1 MQLHRLEL
9 SAFGPYPTHQVVDF
23 DALSA
28 DGLFLLHGDTGA
40 GKTTVL
46 DAVAFALYG
55 RVPGARDQGRR
66 LRCDTAA
73 ADAHTSVV
81 LELTVQGHR
90 MRVERSP
97 EHRRLKKRGS
107 GYTKKQATASLT
119 WLGAPPEGEAAEGAT
134 RIDEVARTVQRLLG
148 MTAEQF
154 FQVVLLP
161 QGEFAKFLRA
171 DTAEREKLLERL
183 FGTERFARVE
193 TWFREHRAQRSRAAE
208 RAEQQVRQLLARA
221 VQVVGHGPDEVSSAG
236 TASGETGPGE
246 TSPAGARTGGTAEVA
261 DERSWLEQ
269 AEKTA
274 TRERE
279 QEQSERVR
287 ARRARDAAEQRLA
300 ERRAS
305 AERVRRVRQA
315 RQVLDELQ
323 RRRDEHD
330 RWRAELSAARSAVP
344 AVAAR
349 EAVQRAERSL
359 AEAREQV
366 RRAAESAGAE
376 AETELAELRRRAGA
390 DREQA
395 GGLREL
401 AAEAEQQHADERGV
415 AELDG
420 RIAELVAAEEDLH
433 AQQTALPER
442 LRTARQQLDEA
453 ARAGHR
459 LEVVRE
465 RLAERTELHQQARAL
480 PAAQRELAGVERER
494 GAAVDAHQQARDE
507 LQRLRE
513 ARLAG
518 MAAELA
524 DGLVDGRPCAVCG
537 GVEHPAPARQVAEQ
551 VGPDD
556 EERAW
561 SAEQRA
567 AQRRSTAEQAEQAAR
582 GEVERLR
589 ERLGERTEDGL
600 AAEVAALTEEAEG
613 LAATAGEHEARAGA
627 VAELETAAEDLGARL
642 SRTGSDLAACRT
654 ERGNLQS
661 TVSERAERL
670 REARGEFAGIEQ
682 RREFLQDRA
691 ERFETLV
698 AARTARDDAAEHL
711 AEQQRALADA
721 AVRAGFGGVSEAL
734 DAHRDEQRQAQLE
747 QELSRV
753 DEQAAGARST
763 LAEPELADVDAG
775 AEVDVESAEREYAAE
790 QGRAER
796 AAAAAQQAEER
807 ERQLGEVA
815 EQLRAAWAEL
825 DPLRAEFA
833 ELDALTDVVNG
844 QGQNARRMS
853 LRSFVLAARLEEVA
867 VAATRRLQRMSDGR
881 YSFVHSDAA
890 GERGKRGGL
899 GLEVLDDYSGQVR
912 PTATL
917 SGGESFLASLSL
929 ALGLA
934 DVVAA
939 ESGGAML
946 DTLFIDEGF
955 GSLDPD
961 ALDMVMD
968 TLDEL
973 RAGGRVVGLVS
984 HVEEM
989 RQRIPVRLRVRKARA
1004 GSSVEHVC

>member
-9 SAFGPYPTHQVVDF
+9 SAFGPYPDHQVVDF
-23 DALSA
+23 DALAA

-55 RVPGARDQGRR
+55 RVPGARDHGRR
-66 LRCDTAA
+66 LRCDTAGA
-73 ADAHTSVV
+73 EVSTGVV

-90 MRVERSP
+90 MRIERSP
-97 EHRRLKKRGS
+97 EHQRPKKRGS
-107 GYTKKQATASLT
+107 GYTKKQAAAALT
-119 WLGAPPEGEAAEGAT
+119 WLGAPPEGEAAEGVT

-171 DTAEREKLLERL
+171 DTAEREKLLEKL

-193 TWFREHRAQRSRAAE
+193 AWFREHRAQRSRAAE
-208 RAEQQVRQLLARA
+208 QAEQQVRQLLARA
-221 VQVVGHGPDEVSSAG
+221 VQVVGRGPEEA
-236 TASGETGPGE
+236 
-246 TSPAGARTGGTAEVA
+246 AEESVERSW

-279 QEQSERVR
+279 QAQAEQAR
-287 ARRARDAAEQRLA
+287 ARRARDAAEQRLTQQ
-300 ERRAS
+300 RTS

-315 RQVLDELQ
+315 RATLDELEQ
-323 RRRDEHD
+323 WRGEHD

-344 AVAAR
+344 VVAAR
-349 EAVQRAERSL
+349 EAVQRAEKSST
-359 AEAREQV
+359 EARERV
-366 RRAAESAGAE
+366 RSSAEHAGAE

-390 DREQA
+390 DREKA

-401 AAEAEQQHADERGV
+401 VAEAEQQRADERRVG
-415 AELDG
+415 ELDG
-420 RIAELVAAEEDLH
+420 RVAELAAAEEDLL
-433 AQQTALPER
+433 AQQAALPER
-442 LRTARQQLDEA
+442 LRAARQRLDEA
-453 ARAGHR
+453 ARAEAR
-459 LEVVRE
+459 LDTVRE
-465 RLAERTELHQQARAL
+465 RLADRTELHQQARAL
-480 PAAQRELAGVERER
+480 PAAQREQEEAERER
-494 GAAVDAHQQARDE
+494 GAAVDAHQRARDE
-507 LQRLRE
+507 VQRLRE

-524 DGLVDGRPCAVCG
+524 DGLLGGEPCAVCG
-537 GVEHPAPARQVAEQ
+537 SLEHPAPARPVDEQ
-551 VGPDD
+551 IGPGD
-556 EERAW
+556 EERAQA
-561 SAEQRA
+561 AEQRA

-582 GEVERLR
+582 GKVERLR

-600 AAEVAALTEEAEG
+600 AAEVAEITEEADA
-613 LAATAGEHEARAGA
+613 LAAAAGEHAARATA
-627 VAELETAAEDLGARL
+627 VSELDAAAEELGARL
-642 SRTGSDLAACRT
+642 SRTRSDLAACRT
-654 ERGNLQS
+654 ERGNLRS
-661 TVSERAERL
+661 AVSERGQRL
-670 REARGEFAGIEQ
+670 HEARGEFGDIEQ
-682 RREFLQDRA
+682 RREFLQERA
-691 ERFETLV
+691 GRFDALV
-698 AARTARDDAAEHL
+698 ASRTARDDATERL

-721 AVRAGFGGVSEAL
+721 AVRAGFDEVSEAL
-734 DAHRDEQRQAQLE
+734 EAHREEQRQSQLE
-747 QELSRV
+747 AELSRV
-753 DEQAAGARST
+753 DEQAAAARST
-763 LAEPELADVDAG
+763 LAAPDLSDVDPET
-775 AEVDVESAEREYAAE
+775 EVDVEAAEREYAE
-790 QGRAER
+790 ERDRAER
-796 AAAAAQQAEER
+796 AAAAAQQAAER
-807 ERQLGEVA
+807 ERQLDEVA
-815 EQLRAAWAEL
+815 EQLRATWAEL
-825 DPLRAEFA
+825 DPMRAEFA

-844 QGQNARRMS
+844 QGQNARKMS
-853 LRSFVLAARLEEVA
+853 LRSFVLAARLEEVV
-867 VAATRRLQRMSDGR
+867 VAGTRRLQRMSDGR

-899 GLEVLDDYSGQVR
+899 GLEVLDDYSGKER

-939 ESGGAML
+939 EAGGAML

>member
-1 MQLHRLEL
+1 MQLHRLEM
-9 SAFGPYPTHQVVDF
+9 SAFGPYPGQQVVDF
-23 DALSA
+23 DALAA

-55 RVPGARDQGRR
+55 RVPGAREHGRR
-66 LRCDTAA
+66 LRCDTAG
-73 ADAHTSVV
+73 ADVPTAVV

-90 MRVERSP
+90 MRIERSP
-97 EHRRLKKRGS
+97 EHQRPKKRGS
-107 GYTKKQATASLT
+107 GYTKKQAAAALT
-119 WLGAPPEGEAAEGAT
+119 WLGGPPEGEAAEGVT
-134 RIDEVARTVQRLLG
+134 RVDEVARTVQRLLG

-171 DTAEREKLLERL
+171 DTAEREKLLEKL

-193 TWFREHRAQRSRAAE
+193 SWFREHRAQRSRAAE
-208 RAEQQVRQLLARA
+208 QAEQQVRQLLARA
-221 VQVVGHGPDEVSSAG
+221 VQVVGHGPDE
-236 TASGETGPGE
+236 
-246 TSPAGARTGGTAEVA
+246 AEEGS

-279 QEQSERVR
+279 QAQAEQAR
-287 ARRARDAAEQRLA
+287 ARRARDAAEQRLT
-300 ERRAS
+300 RRRTS
-305 AERVRRVRQA
+305 AEQVRRVRQA
-315 RQVLDELQ
+315 RATLDELEQ
-323 RRRDEHD
+323 WRGEHD

-344 AVAAR
+344 VVTAR
-349 EAVQRAERSL
+349 EAVQRAEQSL
-359 AEAREQV
+359 AEARERV
-366 RRAAESAGAE
+366 RSSAEHAGAE
-376 AETELAELRRRAGA
+376 AEAELAELRRSAGA
-390 DREQA
+390 DREKA

-401 AAEAEQQHADERGV
+401 VAEAEQQRADERRVG
-415 AELDG
+415 ELDG
-420 RIAELVAAEEDLH
+420 RVAEHAAAEEDLL
-433 AQQTALPER
+433 AQQAALPER
-442 LRTARQQLDEA
+442 LQAARQRLDEA
-453 ARAGHR
+453 ARAGDW
-459 LEVVRE
+459 LDTVRE
-465 RLAERTELHQQARAL
+465 RLADRTDLHQQARAL
-480 PAAQRELAGVERER
+480 PAAQREQDEAERER
-494 GAAVDAHQQARDE
+494 GAAVDAHQRARDE
-507 LQRLRE
+507 VQRLRE

-524 DGLVDGRPCAVCG
+524 DGLVGGQPCSVCG
-537 GVEHPAPARQVAEQ
+537 ASEHPAPARPVAEQ
-551 VGPDD
+551 VGSDD
-556 EERAW
+556 EERAQA
-561 SAEQRA
+561 AEQRA
-567 AQRRSTAEQAEQAAR
+567 AQRRSTAEQAEQTAR
-582 GEVERLR
+582 GQVQRLR
-589 ERLGERTEDGL
+589 ERLGDRTEEGL
-600 AAEVAALTEEAEG
+600 AAEVAELTEEADA
-613 LAATAGEHEARAGA
+613 LAAAAGEHAARAAA
-627 VAELETAAEDLGARL
+627 VSELETAAEDLGARL
-642 SRTGSDLAACRT
+642 SRTRSDLAACRT
-654 ERGNLQS
+654 ELGNLRS
-661 TVSERAERL
+661 AVSERGQRL
-670 REARGEFAGIEQ
+670 REARGEFDDIEQ
-682 RREFLQDRA
+682 RREFLQQRA
-691 ERFETLV
+691 ERFDALV
-698 AARTARDDAAEHL
+698 AARTARDDATERL

-721 AVRAGFGGVSEAL
+721 AVRAGFDEVSEAL
-734 DAHRDEQRQAQLE
+734 EAHRDEQRQSRLE
-747 QELSRV
+747 AELSRV
-753 DEQAAGARST
+753 DEQAAAARSA
-763 LAEPELADVDAG
+763 LADPELADVDPA
-775 AEVDVESAEREYAAE
+775 AEVDVDAAEREYAEE
-790 QGRAER
+790 QDRAER
-796 AAAAAQQAEER
+796 AAAAAQQALER

-844 QGQNARRMS
+844 QGQNARKMS

-867 VAATRRLQRMSDGR
+867 VAGTRRLQRMSDGR
-881 YSFVHSDAA
+881 YSFVHTDAA

-899 GLEVLDDYSGQVR
+899 GLEVLDDYSGKER

-939 ESGGAML
+939 EAGGAML